1 MGKLA
6 RRSGGPAPGPRSDL
20 LIICCT
26 LILLGDALPGGVHAT
41 RFQDLHFTS
50 QPSDALLLAGATTTL
65 HCAANPT
72 LQPTVRW
79 RCLDELPAD
88 QSKDMG
94 NGSLQLSAAAHCQC
108 LATVPGV
115 GTIASRMA
123 QVSVWTRN
131 PLQPAAVSVHLGD
144 STLLPCGLGEVRR
157 GLTEAGLLVPLRWMK
172 DGKDVRIEDWVP
184 DGRVA
189 LLVGGDL
196 LLLNSTWEDAGRY
209 RCLAG
214 TGRTMKLMS
223 DITLAVLTEPGTVRG
238 PALLKRPK
246 DVVVVASEAV
256 TMECAAE
263 GFPTPT
269 VHWLKGEDSNLRF
282 HGEMSER
289 RGILDIG
296 RAQEGDGGL
305 YSCVVKSGN
314 KTLHHR
320 AHVTVLVAPRILEWP
335 EIAKAEVGSEVT
347 LQCEATG
354 RPPPL
359 VSWLHNGD
367 NVSQS
372 DGIRMVGHSLVIS
385 GLVEADDGIYQCV
398 AENAGGWTQ
407 TSTQLH
413 VQKPMAPLGLRAS
426 PPRGLGTELILTR
439 QVQLHWRAPTDS
451 YGSIVHYVIYYS
463 RHGSTRERVVET
475 AGDALQA
482 TVQGLQP
489 GNSYTFRIA
498 TRTMHGIGMRSR
510 RLQVVMQD
518 EVQVPSLV
526 MGLQAFAVSP
536 TAVNITWE
544 PPLRTFGPILRYKLS
559 YMEKETDRATE
570 QTVDIKGLSYLKDGL
585 KKFTQYGF
593 WVVAY
598 NTNGP
603 GTSSVEVDVRTLSDV
618 PSAPPQGVV
627 VEVVNAQSI
636 LVRWQAPPTNTHN
649 GEITGYKIHYRKAG
663 QWAEAEIEETAHLN
677 YLAMGL
683 DKGMEYNFRVAAVNS
698 NGTGPF
704 SPWLAAE
711 TFKTDLD
718 DCTYSTGAAVM
729 ATCMSSDAATEESR
743 VPDQP
748 SSLHVRPLPTSI
760 VVSWTPPAN
769 PELMVRGYAIGYGIG
784 SPHGSTVR
792 VDNKQRYYTIENLEP
807 SSQYVISLKAFNNMG
822 EGVPL
827 YESAMTRAMSVP
839 DPPVHMLPP
848 VGVQASVVSH
858 DTVRLTWAD
867 NSLPRNQRIP
877 DARYYTVRWKT
888 YFPAN
893 TKYKMANSTVL
904 SYLVMGLKPSTLYE
918 FAVMVTKNRRAS
930 TWSMTA
936 HGTTLEI
943 APSSAP
949 KDLTVVSREGKLHTA
964 LVNWQPPVE
973 ANGKITGYMIYYSA
987 DVTAQIHDWVVEPVV
1002 GDRLSHQIQELTLD
1016 TLYYFCIQARNAKG
1030 TGPISEPVHLHTP
1043 KAPAGSQSRIPSRS
1057 WREDARVGSHVPG
1070 QVNGSR
1076 TSSLDHTALIV
1087 IIVCVGIITIVAIGL
1102 VAVLCIRRSSAQHKK
1117 RAAASASKRKSHA
1130 MDLSPPDLWIHHER
1144 LEMHTL
1150 VKTPGNGEP
1159 TVTETP
1165 LSRRSSERHSI
1176 EPCTVDSHVCR
1187 NSYLDREGDEGASVG
1202 SRKTMRPNIII
1213 PLEPQQPVYTLHA
1226 TRGVEESVVVGE
1238 HEVVREDERT
1248 RTHSLGLMR
1257 PSATLSSFATPS
1269 TLASPLDVSTTP
1281 LLTIPGT
1288 STVPTG
1294 TKTASLGPQGWSR
1307 TPLPVTVPSAPEL
1320 PEAKQMMGDADDTDT
1335 QDDLSLEMASLEGLM
1350 KDLNAITSEF

>member
-1 MGKLA
+1 MQQFSSLDFSNLFFHSNAHCRLSHQAVK
-6 RRSGGPAPGPRSDL
+6 
-20 LIICCT
+20 
-26 LILLGDALPGGVHAT
+26 LILWLRLSQMYVFFRHHNFDSLMFPLIFAGGVHAT
-41 RFQDLHFTS
+41 RFQDLYFTL
-50 QPSDALLLAGATTTL
+50 QPSDALLLAGATTKL

-72 LQPTVRW
+72 LQPTLMW
-79 RCLDELPAD
+79 RCLGESPAD
-88 QSKDMG
+88 QHKDMG

-108 LATVPGV
+108 LATVPGL

-123 QVSVWTRN
+123 QVSGGLWMRD

-144 STLLPCGLGEVRR
+144 STLLPCGLGEVRH
-157 GLTEAGLLVPLRWMK
+157 GLSEAGLFVPLRWMK
-172 DGKDVRIEDWVP
+172 DGKDVLIKDWVP

-189 LLVGGDL
+189 LLVDGDL
-196 LLLNSTWEDAGRY
+196 LFLNSTWEDAGHY

-214 TGRTMKLMS
+214 TVPTAIKKQVPYLS
-223 DITLAVLTEPGTVRG
+223 EPGTMRG

-246 DVVVVASEAV
+246 DVVVVAGEAV

-269 VHWLKGEDSNLRF
+269 VHWLKGEDSNL
-282 HGEMSER
+282 SVTWQQS
-289 RGILDIG
+289 LTQA
-296 RAQEGDGGL
+296 RACFTVISFPQIEV
-305 YSCVVKSGN
+305 YCNCVH
-314 KTLHHR
+314 LPL
-320 AHVTVLVAPRILEWP
+320 AVAPRILEWP
-335 EIAKAEVGSEVT
+335 EITKAEVGLEIT

-359 VSWLHNGD
+359 VTWLHNGD
-367 NVSQS
+367 NVSQT

-398 AENAGGWTQ
+398 AENAAGWVQ
-407 TSTQLH
+407 ASTQLH
-413 VQKPMAPLGLRAS
+413 VQKPVAPLGLRAS

-463 RHGSTRERVVET
+463 RHGITRERVVET

-489 GNSYTFRIA
+489 GSSYTFRIA
-498 TRTMHGIGMRSR
+498 ARTMHGIGMRSR

-526 MGLQAFAVSP
+526 MGLEAFAASP

-544 PPLRTFGPILRYKLS
+544 APLRTFGPIVHYRLS
-559 YMEKETDRATE
+559 YMEKETDTAAE
-570 QTVDIKGLSYLKDGL
+570 QTVDVKGLSYLKDGL
-585 KKFTQYGF
+585 KKFTLYGF

-598 NTNGP
+598 NINGP
-603 GTSSVEVDVRTLSDV
+603 GTSSVERL

-627 VEVVNAQSI
+627 VEVVNSQCSLHFELPLYTMLTLSNLTRVTI
-636 LVRWQAPPTNTHN
+636 LS
-649 GEITGYKIHYRKAG
+649 
-663 QWAEAEIEETAHLN
+663 
-677 YLAMGL
+677 LAGL

-718 DCTYSTGAAVM
+718 
-729 ATCMSSDAATEESR
+729 ESR

-784 SPHGSTVR
+784 SPHGSMLR

-827 YESAMTRAMSVP
+827 YESAMTRAMSEPEWFESLPESFTAVP
-839 DPPVHMLPP
+839 EPPIHMLPP

-858 DTVRLTWAD
+858 DTIRLTWAD

-943 APSSAP
+943 VAPSSAP
-949 KDLTVVSREGKLHTA
+949 KDLTVVSREGKLRTA

-1043 KAPAGSQSRIPSRS
+1043 KGECQSVANRLIC
-1057 WREDARVGSHVPG
+1057 

-1150 VKTPGNGEP
+1150 VKTPGSSEA

-1165 LSRRSSERHSI
+1165 LSRHSSERHSI
-1176 EPCTVDSHVCR
+1176 EPCTFCR
-1187 NSYLDREGDEGASVG
+1187 NEEE
-1202 SRKTMRPNIII
+1202 NN
-1213 PLEPQQPVYTLHA
+1213 
-1226 TRGVEESVVVGE
+1226 GVSWKEIQCN
-1238 HEVVREDERT
+1238 
-1248 RTHSLGLMR
+1248 
-1257 PSATLSSFATPS
+1257 PS
-1269 TLASPLDVSTTP
+1269 TNSSPSHP
-1281 LLTIPGT
+1281 
-1288 STVPTG
+1288 SH
-1294 TKTASLGPQGWSR
+1294 
-1307 TPLPVTVPSAPEL
+1307 PLPPNLFFQRIIHLKKTFVLLILDS
-1320 PEAKQMMGDADDTDT
+1320 
-1335 QDDLSLEMASLEGLM
+1335 
-1350 KDLNAITSEF
+1350 